1 VHTKKGVVP
10 KKSMFVLFYKFYI
23 YITCA
28 SFQFFPPVVSVP
40 NSREERASLT
50 RFSIHHIACS

>member
-1 VHTKKGVVP
+1 MEQQRHVHTKKGVVP

-28 SFQFFPPVVSVP
+28 SFDFFPPVVSVP
-40 NSREERASLT
+40 NSKKTA
-50 RFSIHHIACS
+50 AG